1 MDKNV
6 ILVEREEI
14 CCNDYSVDG
23 DSNYCL
29 DVLLQS
35 EKYSLSIK

>member
-14 CCNDYSVDG
+14 CFNDYSVDG